1 MNGSMSKAQ
10 GWYPDDGLWV
20 KLLVDSTGT
29 VAVNVQNFPDD
40 YPDAA
45 VLAKL
50 VEVLSELEEKLET
63 ADLEFDEDGYLKVYN
78 MAPVSYTLTGQF
90 VFTVPG
96 ELSVDTNVTL
106 ELFAA
111 GTLTIT
117 EVYASVKT
125 APTGASLIIDVNK
138 GGTTIFTTQA
148 NRPTIAAGATSDT
161 SGTPDVTS
169 LAKNDKLTIDVDQI
183 GSGDPGEDLTVMV
196 RFTQE
201 IS

>member
-63 ADLEFDEDGYLKVYN
+63 ADLEFDEDGYLKVYITH
-78 MAPVSYTLTGQF
+78 AQPV
-90 VFTVPG
+90 
-96 ELSVDTNVTL
+96 
-106 ELFAA
+106 
-111 GTLTIT
+111 
-117 EVYASVKT
+117 
-125 APTGASLIIDVNK
+125 
-138 GGTTIFTTQA
+138 
-148 NRPTIAAGATSDT
+148 NRVLG
-161 SGTPDVTS
+161 
-169 LAKNDKLTIDVDQI
+169 ND
-183 GSGDPGEDLTVMV
+183 
-196 RFTQE
+196 
-201 IS
+201 